1 MDTVHEHC
9 SWTLLKKRYKIDLRN
24 LGRYKISSLCLKLI
38 NKVSNKYSY
47 LLIRIYN
54 LFDNILL
61 YLFFL
66 EENIIT
72 N

>member
-1 MDTVHEHC
+1 MDIV
-9 SWTLLKKRYKIDLRN
+9 KKKKKGYKIDLRN
-24 LGRYKISSLCLKLI
+24 LGRHKISSLCLKLI

-54 LFDNILL
+54 LFDKILL

-66 EENIIT
+66 EKNIIT